1 MLKLGCDRPV
11 PLSFE
16 PYVFISSSGGGLN
29 FDLCPPYTNCLRA
42 LNGHMTL
49 DMDAVLSDFVRSTG
63 AEPGLARDLLE
74 GKNWDVSAALS
85 DFEQLRQVHAG
96 NLPPPFGEGSGGGRT
111 PEKGFCDRESAR
123 PPRPTLQRQD
133 DVVQAR
139 LQASVCQGLERS
151 PLLRI
156 LNVILLQI
164 LCKIGLPKAQFWL
177 LPFHGKGKKEGNSLI
192 EIRGISHASSSIV
205 SLARS
210 HVSSNGGGGGSSE
223 HPLEMPICAFQ
234 LPDLTVYSEDFRSFI
249 ERDLIEQ
256 SMLVALE
263 QAVPDRDGSIRVSYS
278 SQHGVQAGA
287 LTSSSARA
295 AQLGAA
301 DTGVGRLNWWV
312 SVDPTCQ
319 RLLPLATTGDGNCLL
334 HAASLGMWGFH
345 DRDLV
350 LRKALYALMEKG
362 VEKEA
367 LKRRWRWQQT
377 QQNKESGLV
386 YTEDEWQKEWNE
398 LIKLASSEPRMH
410 LGTNGTNCGGAES
423 SEEPVYESLEEFHVF
438 VLAHVLRR
446 PIVVVADTML
456 RDSGGEA
463 FAPIPFGGI
472 YLPLEVPV
480 SQCLHSPLVL
490 AYDQAHFSALVSME
504 QKENAKEQAVI
515 PLMDSEHKLLPLHFA
530 VDPGKGWEWGKD
542 DNDNVRL
549 ASVILSLEVKLHL
562 LHGYMDVKWIPV
574 SSDAQAPLA
583 QPESPTAS
591 AGDEPR
597 STPES
602 GESDKESVGSSSTSN
617 EGGKRKEKSQRER
630 EKDKK
635 RADSVANKLGSF
647 GKTLGS
653 KLKKNMGGLMHSK
666 GARPAGARTG
676 SGASGG
682 TETLEKK
689 KKNALKSW
697 KGGKEEAAGD
707 GPVSEKP
714 AAESVGNGGSK
725 YSQEVMQ
732 SLSIM
737 RVAMQGEG
745 RFIFVGALKM
755 GHRQQYQEDMIQ
767 RYLSDAEE
775 RFLAEQ
781 KQKEAER
788 KVLNGGAGSGPPPAK
803 KPEPDGGEELPPP
816 AESKV
821 VAFSAGYPGGFTIPR
836 PSGGGVHCQEPRRQ
850 LAGGPC
856 GGGLPPYAT
865 FPRQCPPGRPYPHQ
879 DHSPALESGSHSKDG
894 VPRGA
899 LLPPPFR
906 VADSYSNGY
915 REPPEPDGW
924 AGSPRGLPPTQTK
937 CKQPNCSFYGHPETN
952 NFCSCCYREELRR
965 REREPSGELL
975 VHRF

>member
-1 MLKLGCDRPV
+1 
-11 PLSFE
+11 
-16 PYVFISSSGGGLN
+16 
-29 FDLCPPYTNCLRA
+29 
-42 LNGHMTL
+42 MTL

-96 NLPPPFGEGSGGGRT
+96 NLPPAFSEGSGGPRT
-111 PEKGFCDRESAR
+111 PEKGFSDRESAR
-123 PPRPTLQRQD
+123 PPRPILQRQD
-133 DVVQAR
+133 DIVQEKR
-139 LQASVCQGLERS
+139 LS
-151 PLLRI
+151 
-156 LNVILLQI
+156 
-164 LCKIGLPKAQFWL
+164 
-177 LPFHGKGKKEGNSLI
+177 
-192 EIRGISHASSSIV
+192 RGISHASSSIV

-234 LPDLTVYSEDFRSFI
+234 LPDLTVYNEDFRSFI

-263 QAVPDRDGSIRVSYS
+263 QA
-278 SQHGVQAGA
+278 
-287 LTSSSARA
+287 
-295 AQLGAA
+295 
-301 DTGVGRLNWWV
+301 
-312 SVDPTCQ
+312 
-319 RLLPLATTGDGNCLL
+319 
-334 HAASLGMWGFH
+334 GMWGFH

-350 LRKALYALMEKG
+350 LRKSLYALMEKG
-362 VEKEA
+362 AEKEA

-377 QQNKESGLV
+377 QQNKEVMELTPKSGLV

-410 LGTNGTNCGGAES
+410 LGTNGVNCGGVES

-472 YLPLEVPV
+472 YLPLEVPT
-480 SQCLHSPLVL
+480 SQCHRSPLVL

-504 QKENAKEQAVI
+504 QKENGKEQAVI
-515 PLMDSEHKLLPLHFA
+515 PLIDSEHKLLPLHFA
-530 VDPGKGWEWGKD
+530 VDPGKSWEWGKD

-562 LHGYMDVKWIPV
+562 LHSYMNVKWIPV

-617 EGGKRKEKSQRER
+617 EGSKRKDKSKRDR

-666 GARPAGARTG
+666 GSKPGGMGLGAGAS
-676 SGASGG
+676 SGN
-682 TETLEKK
+682 ETLEKK
-689 KKNALKSW
+689 KKNSLKSW

-707 GPVSEKP
+707 GPTSEKP
-714 AAESVGNGGSK
+714 TAESVGNGGSK

-737 RVAMQGEG
+737 RIAMQGEG
-745 RFIFVGALKM
+745 KFIFVGTLKM
-755 GHRQQYQEDMIQ
+755 GHRHQYQEEMIQ
-767 RYLSDAEE
+767 RYLVDAEE

-788 KVLNGGAGSGPPPAK
+788 KILNGGVGSGPPPAK
-803 KPEPDGGEELPPP
+803 KPEPDGGAELLAAPQ
-816 AESKV
+816 AESKA

-856 GGGLPPYAT
+856 MGGLPPYAT
-865 FPRQCPPGRPYPHQ
+865 FPRQCPSGRVYSHQ
-879 DHSPALESGSHSKDG
+879 DNSPALESGSHPKDG
-894 VPRGA
+894 IHRGP

-906 VADSYSNGY
+906 VADSYSNSY

-924 AGSPRGLPPTQTK
+924 AGGPRGLPPTQTK

-952 NFCSCCYREELRR
+952 NFCSYCYREELRR
-965 REREPSGELL
+965 LERDPGGELL